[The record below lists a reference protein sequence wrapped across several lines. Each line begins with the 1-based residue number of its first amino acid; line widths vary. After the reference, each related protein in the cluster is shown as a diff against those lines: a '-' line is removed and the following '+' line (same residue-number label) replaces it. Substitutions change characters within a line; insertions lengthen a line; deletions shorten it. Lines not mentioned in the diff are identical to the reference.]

1 MNEKVFSA
9 LVGTLAIALIV
20 AGCGSSEPDPLTKAE
35 FIKQGNAICVQAG
48 QERDAALK
56 QAAKEGAQRSEE
68 SSEAELDRY
77 VTEVALP
84 PIQKMTEELGGL
96 GAPKKDER
104 QVAAIVR
111 GFEEGTEKLEANPH
125 SALGG
130 DPFTGANKLA
140 AAYGLTDCN
149 I

>member
-1 MNEKVFSA
+1 MNEKVFSV
-9 LVGTLAIALIV
+9 LVGALAIALIV
-20 AGCGSSEPDPLTKAE
+20 VGCGSSEPDPLTKAE

-48 QERDAALK
+48 QEREAALK
-56 QAAKEGAQRSEE
+56 EAAKEGTQGSEE

-84 PIQKMTEELGGL
+84 PIQKMTDELDGL
-96 GAPKKDER
+96 GAPKKDEK
-104 QVAAIVR
+104 QVEAIVA
-111 GFEEGTEKLEANPH
+111 GFEEDIEKLEADPH

-140 AAYGLTDCN
+140 AAYGLTECK